1 MQRII
6 RLQKSLVHGRPKIV
20 CPGRKII
27 HEGTL
32 KKVSDRDSAHQRYFI
47 LFNDMLLY
55 CKVRNSDI
63 NQRGSLLCSCILPLR
78 HCKAEAVI
86 GGGLFKVTCRE
97 ERLLLCSDTAREGK
111 KWVDVINET
120 IQQLETNYRTLK
132 KESSSRRPQKR
143 QLPQQESLLQV
154 LHQRQLVE
162 KRAARDQSAADKLNV
177 ENLTTTH
184 DVENES
190 NDTNANPPKSPR
202 TFKLPKWPGAC
213 PGSPLS
219 PHSHL
224 KMLAAKPT
232 SPTPSQTFPVFY
244 SPPIQQ

>member
-1 MQRII
+1 M
-6 RLQKSLVHGRPKIV
+6 
-20 CPGRKII
+20 
-27 HEGTL
+27 TNNA
-32 KKVSDRDSAHQRYFI
+32 RD
-47 LFNDMLLY
+47 
-55 CKVRNSDI
+55 DI
-63 NQRGSLLCSCILPLR
+63 
-78 HCKAEAVI
+78 K
-86 GGGLFKVTCRE
+86 
-97 ERLLLCSDTAREGK
+97 
-111 KWVDVINET
+111 
-120 IQQLETNYRTLK
+120 
-132 KESSSRRPQKR
+132 
-143 QLPQQESLLQV
+143 QESLLQV

-232 SPTPSQTFPVFY
+232 SPTPSQVRPSTYVQHIFHTARFTFFFQSFQTFPVFY